1 MRTQSCQFKKL
12 FRLHEYIVNLQIW
25 SRFPEFSVD
34 SLDIVITEQLWDR
47 NYRCEAFN
55 GSGNKVDVTK
65 TTLPAVVTSGRWTS
79 QGK

>member
-1 MRTQSCQFKKL
+1 MSVRKVIQTAWIHCELISM
-12 FRLHEYIVNLQIW
+12 IW
-25 SRFPEFSVD
+25 FSEFSVD
-34 SLDIVITEQLWDR
+34 TLDIVISEHLWDR

-55 GSGNKVDVTK
+55 GSGSTVDVTK